1 MIGSSSTIL
10 AVGAAGKF
18 AGLVVPALA
27 ERGVKVRGLV
37 RNTTQGEAVR
47 KLGATD
53 IAIGDLRDRASLD
66 AALKGVDAVFYI
78 APAFLPDEA
87 EIGKGMVESA
97 KRAGVR
103 RFVFSSVI
111 HPVLNALGNHAQK
124 APVEEAVLTSE
135 MEYTF
140 LHPTVFFQNFTE
152 AWPKIVETGVL
163 AEPWSVDTRFSRVD
177 YRDVAEAAAIA
188 LTEDRLLYGTF
199 ELCADGWLNRKD
211 VAAIIGEVLGR
222 PIKAERID
230 PKMAAA
236 GAGPGAPAL
245 KKMFDWYDMRGLM
258 GSAVT
263 LRAILGREPRNL
275 HTFFEEMNAGRVGQ
289 VESGGTYVLAR

>member
-1 MIGSSSTIL
+1 MSKHAPEKAPATIL
-10 AVGAAGKF
+10 AVGATGKF

-27 ERGVKVRGLV
+27 KRGVKIRGLV
-37 RNTTQGEAVR
+37 RDAKQGDMV
-47 KLGATD
+47 KKHGATE
-53 IAIGDLRDRASLD
+53 IAIGDLRDRASVD
-66 AALKGVDAVFYI
+66 AALKNVDAVFYI

-87 EIGKGMVESA
+87 EIGKGMVDSA
-97 KRAGVR
+97 ERAGVR

-111 HPVLNALGNHAQK
+111 HPILSALGNHAQK
-124 APVEEAVLTSE
+124 APVEEAVLTSG

-199 ELCADGWLNRKD
+199 ELCAEGWLNRKD

-230 PKMAAA
+230 PKMVAA

-245 KKMFDWYDMRGLM
+245 KKMFDWYDKHGLM
-258 GSAVT
+258 GSAVS
-263 LRAILGREPRNL
+263 LRAILGREPRTL
-275 HTFFEEMNAGRVGQ
+275 RTFFEELNT
-289 VESGGTYVLAR
+289 GGNK

>member
-1 MIGSSSTIL
+1 MISSTSTVL

-37 RNTTQGEAVR
+37 RDATQGEAVR
-47 KLGATD
+47 KLGATE
-53 IAIGDLRDRASLD
+53 IAIGDLRDGASLD

-87 EIGKGMVESA
+87 EIGKGMVASA

-111 HPVLNALGNHAQK
+111 HPILSALGNHVQK
-124 APVEEAVLTSE
+124 APVEEAVLTSG

-152 AWPKIVETGVL
+152 AWPKIVEAGVL

-188 LTEDRLLYGTF
+188 LTEVRLLYGTF
-199 ELCADGWLNRKD
+199 ELCAEGWLNRKD
-211 VAAIIGEVLGR
+211 IAAIIGEVLGR

-236 GAGPGAPAL
+236 GAGPSAPAL
-245 KKMFDWYDMRGLM
+245 KKMFDWYDKHGLM
-258 GSAVT
+258 GSAVS
-263 LRAILGREPRNL
+263 LRAILGREPRTL
-275 HTFFEEMNAGRVGQ
+275 RTFFEELNT
-289 VESGGTYVLAR
+289 GGNK

>member
-1 MIGSSSTIL
+1 MIGSTSTIL

-27 ERGVKVRGLV
+27 ERGVRVRGLV
-37 RNTTQGEAVR
+37 RDATQGEAVR
-47 KLGATD
+47 KLGATE
-53 IAIGDLRDRASLD
+53 IAIGDLRDVASLD

-87 EIGKGMVESA
+87 EIGNGMVESA
-97 KRAGVR
+97 KRAGAR

-111 HPVLNALGNHAQK
+111 HPILSALGNHAQK
-124 APVEEAVLTSE
+124 APVEEAVLTSG

-163 AEPWSVDTRFSRVD
+163 AEPWPVDTRFSRVD
-177 YRDVAEAAAIA
+177 YRDVAETAAIA

-199 ELCADGWLNRKD
+199 ELCAEGLLNRRD

-230 PKMAAA
+230 PKMAAV

-245 KKMFDWYDMRGLM
+245 EKMFDWYNKRGLM
-258 GSAVT
+258 GSAVS
-263 LRAILGREPRNL
+263 LRAILGREPRTL
-275 HTFFEEMNAGRVGQ
+275 HRFFEKLNDGEHK
-289 VESGGTYVLAR
+289 

>member
-1 MIGSSSTIL
+1 MTGSTSTIL

-37 RNTTQGEAVR
+37 RDATQGEAVR
-47 KLGATD
+47 KLGATE
-53 IAIGDLRDRASLD
+53 IATGDLRDGASLD

-97 KRAGVR
+97 RRAGVR

-111 HPVLNALGNHAQK
+111 HPVLGALGNHAQK
-124 APVEEAVLTSE
+124 APVEEAVLTSG

-140 LHPTVFFQNFTE
+140 LHPTVFFQNLTE
-152 AWPKIVETGVL
+152 AWPRIAETGVL

-199 ELCADGWLNRKD
+199 ELCAEGWLNRKD
-211 VAAIIGEVLGR
+211 VAAIVGAVLGR
-222 PIKAERID
+222 PIKAERIE
-230 PKMAAA
+230 PKIAAA
-236 GAGPGAPAL
+236 GAGPGALAL
-245 KKMFDWYDMRGLM
+245 EKMFDWYDKRGLM

-263 LRAILGREPRNL
+263 LRAILGREPRTL
-275 HTFFEEMNAGRVGQ
+275 RTFFEELNADGNK
-289 VESGGTYVLAR
+289 

>member
-1 MIGSSSTIL
+1 
-10 AVGAAGKF
+10 
-18 AGLVVPALA
+18 
-27 ERGVKVRGLV
+27 
-37 RNTTQGEAVR
+37 
-47 KLGATD
+47 
-53 IAIGDLRDRASLD
+53 
-66 AALKGVDAVFYI
+66 LKGVDAVFYI